1 MGQRSVCVCVCM
13 SVTSWFLKH
22 LPRDHLCG
30 LSTQG
35 DTALVFPLDVEPPFP
50 GEENSVTS
58 SEVLSPAVTDPPF
71 RTTDREAHSKASRR
85 WGRRRWEGWDLRAL
99 VTGRVEGNEKAG
111 QYLNV
116 PPCPGEDNL
125 GSSSH
130 APVGLDFPLLVWVPL
145 GVFLLAASPNISP
158 DDNQDFPPDSM
169 VTGSWNY
176 SQVTVHVHGQ
186 EVLSE
191 ETVHPGAEPESPSE
205 LQDPA
210 HTLTP
215 EESHEE
221 TTQSPDL
228 GAPEEQSLCQ
238 ELEFQPLQESEVPV
252 PQDPALPEERNPGNP
267 EMVALLTAL
276 SQGLV
281 TFKDV
286 AVCFSQDQWSDLD
299 PTQKEFYGEYV
310 LEEDCGIVVSLSF
323 PIPRLDEISHMG
335 EEEPLIPEIPEAQEP
350 QEPEILSFTYTGDR
364 SEDEECPEQADLSL
378 EELHRSILGDAEIHQ
393 TPDWEIVFEGDPGR
407 LNERRFGT
415 NISQVHSLTNLQE
428 TMPVHPLLGRHHD
441 CTVCGKSF
449 TCNSHLVR
457 HLRTHT
463 GEKPYKCMECGKSY
477 TRSSHLARHQ
487 KVHKM
492 SAPYKYPLNR
502 KNLHETSPLVQVE
515 RTPPVEKPYRCDDC
529 GKHFRWTSDLVR
541 HQRTHTGEKPFFCTI
556 CGKSFSQKSVLT
568 THQRIH
574 LGGKPYLCGEC
585 GEDFSDHRRYLAHRK
600 THAAE
605 ELYLCSECGRCF
617 NHSAAFAKHLRGHAS
632 VRPCRCTECGK
643 SFGRRDHLVRH
654 QRTHTGEKPFT
665 CPTCGK
671 SFSRGYH
678 LIRHQRT
685 HSGKTS

>member
-1 MGQRSVCVCVCM
+1 MA
-13 SVTSWFLKH
+13 
-22 LPRDHLCG
+22 
-30 LSTQG
+30 
-35 DTALVFPLDVEPPFP
+35 TAVEPEDQDLW
-50 GEENSVTS
+50 EEEGILMVKLEDDFTCRPESVLQRDDPVLETS
-58 SEVLSPAVTDPPF
+58 HQNF
-71 RTTDREAHSKASRR
+71 RRFRYQE
-85 WGRRRWEGWDLRAL
+85 
-99 VTGRVEGNEKAG
+99 
-111 QYLNV
+111 
-116 PPCPGEDNL
+116 
-125 GSSSH
+125 
-130 APVGLDFPLLVWVPL
+130 
-145 GVFLLAASPNISP
+145 AASPREALIRLRELCHQWLRPERRTKEQILELLVLEQFLTVLPGELQSWVRGQRP
-158 DDNQDFPPDSM
+158 ESGEEA
-169 VTGSWNY
+169 VTLVEGLQKQPRRPRRW
-176 SQVTVHVHGQ
+176 VTVHVHGQ

-191 ETVHPGAEPESPSE
+191 ETVHLGAEPESPSE
-205 LQDPA
+205 LQDPVQSS
-210 HTLTP
+210 TP
-215 EESHEE
+215 EQSPEE

-228 GAPEEQSLCQ
+228 GAPAEQRPHQEE
-238 ELEFQPLQESEVPV
+238 ELQTLQESEVPV
-252 PQDPALPEERNPGNP
+252 PQDPGLPAERSSGDS

-323 PIPRLDEISHMG
+323 PIPRPDEISQVR
-335 EEEPLIPEIPEAQEP
+335 EEEPWVPDIQEP
-350 QEPEILSFTYTGDR
+350 QETQEPEILSFTYTGDR
-364 SEDEECPEQADLSL
+364 SKDEEECLEQEDLSL
-378 EELHRSILGDAEIHQ
+378 EDIHRPVLGEPEIHQ
-393 TPDWEIVFEGDPGR
+393 TPDWEIVFEDNPGR

-415 NISQVHSLTNLQE
+415 NISQVNSFVNLRE
-428 TMPVHPLLGRHHD
+428 TTPVHPLLGRHHD
-441 CTVCGKSF
+441 CSVCGKSF

-463 GEKPYKCMECGKSY
+463 GEKPYKCTECGKSY

-492 SAPYKYPLNR
+492 NTPYKYPLNR
-502 KNLHETSPLVQVE
+502 KNLEETSPLTQAE
-515 RTPPVEKPYRCDDC
+515 RTPSVEKPYRCDDC

-585 GEDFSDHRRYLAHRK
+585 GEDFSEHRRYLAHRK

-617 NHSAAFAKHLRGHAS
+617 THSAAFAKHLRGHAS
-632 VRPCRCTECGK
+632 VRPCRCNECGK
-643 SFGRRDHLVRH
+643 SFSRRDHLVRH

-685 HSGKTS
+685 HSEKTS

>member
-1 MGQRSVCVCVCM
+1 MA
-13 SVTSWFLKH
+13 
-22 LPRDHLCG
+22 
-30 LSTQG
+30 
-35 DTALVFPLDVEPPFP
+35 TAVEPEDQDLW
-50 GEENSVTS
+50 EE
-58 SEVLSPAVTDPPF
+58 
-71 RTTDREAHSKASRR
+71 
-85 WGRRRWEGWDLRAL
+85 EGILMVKL
-99 VTGRVEGNEKAG
+99 
-111 QYLNV
+111 
-116 PPCPGEDNL
+116 ED
-125 GSSSH
+125 
-130 APVGLDFPLLVWVPL
+130 DFPCGPESVSQRDDPVLETSHQN
-145 GVFLLAASPNISP
+145 FRRFRYQEAASPREALIRLRELCHQWLRPERRTKEQILELLVLEQFLTVLPGELQSWVRGQRP
-158 DDNQDFPPDSM
+158 ESGEEA
-169 VTGSWNY
+169 VTLVEGLQKQPRRPRRW
-176 SQVTVHVHGQ
+176 VTVHVHGQ

-191 ETVHPGAEPESPSE
+191 ETVRPGAEPESPSE

-210 HTLTP
+210 QTLTP
-215 EESHEE
+215 EESPEE

-228 GAPEEQSLCQ
+228 GAPEEQSPCR

-252 PQDPALPEERNPGNP
+252 PQDPALPEERNPANP
-267 EMVALLTAL
+267 EVVALLAAL

-286 AVCFSQDQWSDLD
+286 AVCLSQDQWSDLD

-323 PIPRLDEISHMG
+323 PIPRLDEIAHV
-335 EEEPLIPEIPEAQEP
+335 EEEECLTPDIPEP
-350 QEPEILSFTYTGDR
+350 QEPDILSFTYTGDR
-364 SEDEECPEQADLSL
+364 SEDEDECPEHEALSL
-378 EELHRSILGDAEIHQ
+378 EDLHRSVLGDPAVPQ
-393 TPDWEIVFEGDPGR
+393 TPDWEVAFEDEPGR
-407 LNERRFGT
+407 LSGRRCGT
-415 NISQVHSLTNLQE
+415 STSRVNSLTNLRE
-428 TMPVHPLLGRHHD
+428 TTPVQPVTGRHHD
-441 CTVCGKSF
+441 CPVCGRSF

-463 GEKPYKCMECGKSY
+463 GEKPYKCTECGRRY

-487 KVHKM
+487 KAHKL
-492 SAPYKYPLNR
+492 SASYKYPLTR
-502 KNLHETSPLVQVE
+502 KRAAAPSALVQAG
-515 RTPPVEKPYRCDDC
+515 RIPPVEKPYRCDDC

-617 NHSAAFAKHLRGHAS
+617 SHSAAFAKHLRGHAS
-632 VRPCRCTECGK
+632 VRPCRCNECGK
-643 SFGRRDHLVRH
+643 SFSRRDHLVRH

-685 HSGKTS
+685 HSEKT

>member
-1 MGQRSVCVCVCM
+1 MA
-13 SVTSWFLKH
+13 
-22 LPRDHLCG
+22 
-30 LSTQG
+30 
-35 DTALVFPLDVEPPFP
+35 TALEPEDQDLW
-50 GEENSVTS
+50 EEEGILMVKLEDDFTCRPESVLQRDDPVLETS
-58 SEVLSPAVTDPPF
+58 HQNF
-71 RTTDREAHSKASRR
+71 RRFRYQE
-85 WGRRRWEGWDLRAL
+85 
-99 VTGRVEGNEKAG
+99 
-111 QYLNV
+111 
-116 PPCPGEDNL
+116 
-125 GSSSH
+125 
-130 APVGLDFPLLVWVPL
+130 
-145 GVFLLAASPNISP
+145 AASPREALIRLRELCHQWLRPERRTKEQILELLVLEQFLTVLPGELQSWVRGQRP
-158 DDNQDFPPDSM
+158 ESGEEA
-169 VTGSWNY
+169 VTLVEGLQKQPRRPRRW
-176 SQVTVHVHGQ
+176 VTVHVHGQ

-191 ETVHPGAEPESPSE
+191 ETVHLGAEPESPSE
-205 LQDPA
+205 LQDSVQ
-210 HTLTP
+210 TLTP
-215 EESHEE
+215 EQSHDEA
-221 TTQSPDL
+221 TQSPDL
-228 GAPEEQSLCQ
+228 GPPAEQSLCQ
-238 ELEFQPLQESEVPV
+238 EEELQPLQESEVPM
-252 PQDPALPEERNPGNP
+252 PQDPDLPAERSSRDP

-286 AVCFSQDQWSDLD
+286 AICFSEDQWSDLD

-323 PIPRLDEISHMG
+323 PIPRPDEISQVR
-335 EEEPLIPEIPEAQEP
+335 EEEPWVPDIQEP
-350 QEPEILSFTYTGDR
+350 QESQEPEILSFTYTGDR
-364 SEDEECPEQADLSL
+364 SEEEEECVEQEDPSL
-378 EELHRSILGDAEIHQ
+378 EDVHRSISGDTEIHQ
-393 TPDWEIVFEGDPGR
+393 TPDWEITFEDNPGR
-407 LNERRFGT
+407 LSERRFGT
-415 NISQVHSLTNLQE
+415 NISQVNSLMNLRE
-428 TMPVHPLLGRHHD
+428 TMPVHTLLGRHHD
-441 CTVCGKSF
+441 CPVCGKSF

-492 SAPYKYPLNR
+492 NTPCKYPLNR
-502 KNLHETSPLVQVE
+502 KNLEEASPLIQAE
-515 RTPPVEKPYRCDDC
+515 RTPSVKTVKKPYRCDDC

-632 VRPCRCTECGK
+632 VRPCRCNECGK
-643 SFGRRDHLVRH
+643 SFSRRDHLVRH

-685 HSGKTS
+685 HSEKTS

>member
-1 MGQRSVCVCVCM
+1 M
-13 SVTSWFLKH
+13 
-22 LPRDHLCG
+22 
-30 LSTQG
+30 
-35 DTALVFPLDVEPPFP
+35 
-50 GEENSVTS
+50 
-58 SEVLSPAVTDPPF
+58 
-71 RTTDREAHSKASRR
+71 
-85 WGRRRWEGWDLRAL
+85 
-99 VTGRVEGNEKAG
+99 
-111 QYLNV
+111 
-116 PPCPGEDNL
+116 
-125 GSSSH
+125 
-130 APVGLDFPLLVWVPL
+130 
-145 GVFLLAASPNISP
+145 
-158 DDNQDFPPDSM
+158 
-169 VTGSWNY
+169 
-176 SQVTVHVHGQ
+176 
-186 EVLSE
+186 
-191 ETVHPGAEPESPSE
+191 
-205 LQDPA
+205 
-210 HTLTP
+210 
-215 EESHEE
+215 
-221 TTQSPDL
+221 
-228 GAPEEQSLCQ
+228 
-238 ELEFQPLQESEVPV
+238 
-252 PQDPALPEERNPGNP
+252 PQDPDLPAERSSGDP

-286 AVCFSQDQWSDLD
+286 AICFSEDQWSDLD

-323 PIPRLDEISHMG
+323 PIPRPDEISQVR
-335 EEEPLIPEIPEAQEP
+335 EEEPWVPDIQEP
-350 QEPEILSFTYTGDR
+350 QETQEPEILSFTYTGDR
-364 SEDEECPEQADLSL
+364 SEEEEECVEQEDPSL
-378 EELHRSILGDAEIHQ
+378 EDIHRSISGDPEIHQ
-393 TPDWEIVFEGDPGR
+393 TPDWEIPFEDNPGR
-407 LNERRFGT
+407 PNERRFGT
-415 NISQVHSLTNLQE
+415 NISQVNSLMNLQE
-428 TMPVHPLLGRHHD
+428 AIPVHTLLGRHHD
-441 CTVCGKSF
+441 CPVCGKSF

-492 SAPYKYPLNR
+492 STPCKYPLNR
-502 KNLHETSPLVQVE
+502 KNLEETSPLIQAE
-515 RTPPVEKPYRCDDC
+515 RTASVKTVKKPYRCDDC

-632 VRPCRCTECGK
+632 VRPCRCNECGK
-643 SFGRRDHLVRH
+643 SFSRRDHLVRH

-685 HSGKTS
+685 HSEKRS

>member
-1 MGQRSVCVCVCM
+1 M

-35 DTALVFPLDVEPPFP
+35 DTALVFPSDVEPPFP

-58 SEVLSPAVTDPPF
+58 SEVLSPSVTDPPF
-71 RTTDREAHSKASRR
+71 RTTDREAHSK
-85 WGRRRWEGWDLRAL
+85 
-99 VTGRVEGNEKAG
+99 
-111 QYLNV
+111 
-116 PPCPGEDNL
+116 
-125 GSSSH
+125 
-130 APVGLDFPLLVWVPL
+130 
-145 GVFLLAASPNISP
+145 
-158 DDNQDFPPDSM
+158 
-169 VTGSWNY
+169 
-176 SQVTVHVHGQ
+176 VTVHVHGQ

-210 HTLTP
+210 QTLTP

-252 PQDPALPEERNPGNP
+252 PQDPAIPEERNPGNP

-276 SQGLV
+276 SQVHPSFCLYHGEFEEPLGIYTEQGLV

-364 SEDEECPEQADLSL
+364 SEDEACPEQADLSL
-378 EELHRSILGDAEIHQ
+378 EDLHRSILGDAEIHQ

-415 NISQVHSLTNLQE
+415 NISQVNSLTNLQE
-428 TMPVHPLLGRHHD
+428 TLPVHPLLGRHHD

-632 VRPCRCTECGK
+632 VRPCRCPECGK

>member
-1 MGQRSVCVCVCM
+1 MA
-13 SVTSWFLKH
+13 
-22 LPRDHLCG
+22 
-30 LSTQG
+30 
-35 DTALVFPLDVEPPFP
+35 TAVEPEDQDLW
-50 GEENSVTS
+50 EEEGILMVKLEDDFTCRPESVLQRDDPVLETS
-58 SEVLSPAVTDPPF
+58 HQNF
-71 RTTDREAHSKASRR
+71 RRFRYQE
-85 WGRRRWEGWDLRAL
+85 
-99 VTGRVEGNEKAG
+99 
-111 QYLNV
+111 
-116 PPCPGEDNL
+116 
-125 GSSSH
+125 
-130 APVGLDFPLLVWVPL
+130 
-145 GVFLLAASPNISP
+145 AASPREALIRLRELCHQWLRPERRTKEQILELLVLEQFLTVLPGELQSWVRGQRP
-158 DDNQDFPPDSM
+158 ESGEEA
-169 VTGSWNY
+169 VTLVEGLQKQPRRPRRW
-176 SQVTVHVHGQ
+176 VTVHVHGQ

-191 ETVHPGAEPESPSE
+191 ETVHLGAEPESPSE
-205 LQDPA
+205 LQDPVQSS
-210 HTLTP
+210 TP
-215 EESHEE
+215 QQSPEE
-221 TTQSPDL
+221 TTQSPDR
-228 GAPEEQSLCQ
+228 GAPAEQRPHQEEELQS
-238 ELEFQPLQESEVPV
+238 LQESEVPV
-252 PQDPALPEERNPGNP
+252 PQEPDLPAERSSGDS

-323 PIPRLDEISHMG
+323 PIPRPDEISQVR
-335 EEEPLIPEIPEAQEP
+335 EEEPWVPDIQEP
-350 QEPEILSFTYTGDR
+350 QETQEPEILSFTYTGDR
-364 SEDEECPEQADLSL
+364 SKDEEECPEQEDLSV
-378 EELHRSILGDAEIHQ
+378 EDIHRPILGEPEIHQ
-393 TPDWEIVFEGDPGR
+393 TPDWEIVFEDNPGG

-415 NISQVHSLTNLQE
+415 NISQVNSFVNLRE
-428 TMPVHPLLGRHHD
+428 TTPIQTLLGRHHD
-441 CTVCGKSF
+441 CSVCGKSF

-492 SAPYKYPLNR
+492 NAPYKYPLNR
-502 KNLHETSPLVQVE
+502 KNLEETSPLTQAD
-515 RTPPVEKPYRCDDC
+515 RTPSVEKPYRCDDC

-585 GEDFSDHRRYLAHRK
+585 GEDFSEHRRYLAHRK

-617 NHSAAFAKHLRGHAS
+617 THSAAFAKHLRGHAS
-632 VRPCRCTECGK
+632 VRPCRCNECGK
-643 SFGRRDHLVRH
+643 SFSRRDHLVRH

-685 HSGKTS
+685 HSEKTS

>member
-1 MGQRSVCVCVCM
+1 MATALEPEDQGLWEEEGIFTVKLEDDFTCRPESVLQRDDPVLETSHQNFRRFRYQEASSPREALIRLRELCHQWLRPERRTKEQILELLVLEQFLTVLPGELQSWVRGQRPES
-13 SVTSWFLKH
+13 
-22 LPRDHLCG
+22 
-30 LSTQG
+30 
-35 DTALVFPLDVEPPFP
+35 
-50 GEENSVTS
+50 GEE
-58 SEVLSPAVTDPPF
+58 AVTLVEGLQKQPRRP
-71 RTTDREAHSKASRR
+71 RR
-85 WGRRRWEGWDLRAL
+85 W
-99 VTGRVEGNEKAG
+99 
-111 QYLNV
+111 
-116 PPCPGEDNL
+116 
-125 GSSSH
+125 
-130 APVGLDFPLLVWVPL
+130 
-145 GVFLLAASPNISP
+145 
-158 DDNQDFPPDSM
+158 
-169 VTGSWNY
+169 
-176 SQVTVHVHGQ
+176 VTVHVHGQ

-191 ETVHPGAEPESPSE
+191 ETVHLGPVPGAPRE
-205 LQDPA
+205 LQDPIQ
-210 HTLTP
+210 TSTS
-215 EESHEE
+215 EQSQEE
-221 TTQSPDL
+221 TTHSLEQE
-228 GAPEEQSLCQ
+228 AAEEQSAGSEE
-238 ELEFQPLQESEVPV
+238 ELRPPEIEVPV
-252 PQDPALPEERNPGNP
+252 PQDPELPAEGTSGEP

-323 PIPRLDEISHMG
+323 PIPRLEEIPQEI
-335 EEEPLIPEIPEAQEP
+335 EEEPQVPDVAEP
-350 QEPEILSFTYTGDR
+350 PHELEEPEILSFIYTGDR
-364 SEDEECPEQADLSL
+364 SEDEEEQEDLSL
-378 EELHRSILGDAEIHQ
+378 EDMHTSTLEDPEIHQ
-393 TPDWEIVFEGDPGR
+393 TPDWEVVFEDHPGR
-407 LNERRFGT
+407 LNERFST
-415 NISQVHSLTNLQE
+415 NVSQVNNFITIPE
-428 TMPVHPLLGRHHD
+428 TVPIHPLLGRHHD
-441 CTVCGKSF
+441 CPVCGKSF

-463 GEKPYKCMECGKSY
+463 GEKPYTCMECGKSY

-492 SAPYKYPLNR
+492 STPYKYPQNR
-502 KNLHETSPLVQVE
+502 KNPDGAPPVIQAE
-515 RTPPVEKPYRCDDC
+515 RAPPVEKPYRCNDC

-541 HQRTHTGEKPFFCTI
+541 HQRTHTGEKPFFCNI

-617 NHSAAFAKHLRGHAS
+617 NHSAAFAKHLRGHAA
-632 VRPCRCTECGK
+632 VRPCRCNECGK
-643 SFGRRDHLVRH
+643 SFSRRDHLVRH

-685 HSGKTS
+685 HSEKTS

>member
-1 MGQRSVCVCVCM
+1 DITPELPTLSIPGGSKPSRSSHPTPRTVS
-13 SVTSWFLKH
+13 SVAEA
-22 LPRDHLCG
+22 R
-30 LSTQG
+30 
-35 DTALVFPLDVEPPFP
+35 
-50 GEENSVTS
+50 EEDKG
-58 SEVLSPAVTDPPF
+58 A
-71 RTTDREAHSKASRR
+71 
-85 WGRRRWEGWDLRAL
+85 DLRAARAGTVPYRL
-99 VTGRVEGNEKAG
+99 AWRIAELGAGPEARERRGGSDTGGGFAETTQETKA
-111 QYLNV
+111 
-116 PPCPGEDNL
+116 
-125 GSSSH
+125 
-130 APVGLDFPLLVWVPL
+130 
-145 GVFLLAASPNISP
+145 
-158 DDNQDFPPDSM
+158 
-169 VTGSWNY
+169 
-176 SQVTVHVHGQ
+176 VTVHVHGQ

-210 HTLTP
+210 QTLTP
-215 EESHEE
+215 EESPEE

-238 ELEFQPLQESEVPV
+238 ELEFQPLQESGFS
-252 PQDPALPEERNPGNP
+252 APEPSPSRREEPCKPRGGGPSNCSITAHGSSSADWDCSCGLHHSHSNTGSECHLRPHCSLQQHWLLNSLSK
-267 EMVALLTAL
+267 ARDQTCILTAAT
-276 SQGLV
+276 QGLV

-323 PIPRLDEISHMG
+323 PIPRLDEIAHI
-335 EEEPLIPEIPEAQEP
+335 EEEERSTPDIPEP
-350 QEPEILSFTYTGDR
+350 QEPDILSFTYTGDR
-364 SEDEECPEQADLSL
+364 SEDEEEYPEHEDVSV
-378 EELHRSILGDAEIHQ
+378 EDLHRSVLGDTEVHQ
-393 TPDWEIVFEGDPGR
+393 TPDWEIVFEDGPGR
-407 LNERRFGT
+407 LNGRRCGT
-415 NISQVHSLTNLQE
+415 NTSQVNSLTSLRETLPLQP
-428 TMPVHPLLGRHHD
+428 MSGRHHD
-441 CTVCGKSF
+441 CPVCGKSF

-492 SAPYKYPLNR
+492 SASYKYPLNR
-502 KNLHETSPLVQVE
+502 KNADEPSPLVQAE
-515 RTPPVEKPYRCDDC
+515 RIPPIEKPYRCDDC

-617 NHSAAFAKHLRGHAS
+617 SHSAAFAKHLRGHAS

-643 SFGRRDHLVRH
+643 SFSRRDHLVRH

-685 HSGKTS
+685 HSEKT

>member
-1 MGQRSVCVCVCM
+1 MA
-13 SVTSWFLKH
+13 
-22 LPRDHLCG
+22 
-30 LSTQG
+30 
-35 DTALVFPLDVEPPFP
+35 TALEPEDQDLW
-50 GEENSVTS
+50 EEEGILMVKLEEDFTCRPESVLQRDDPVLETS
-58 SEVLSPAVTDPPF
+58 HQNF
-71 RTTDREAHSKASRR
+71 RCFRYQE
-85 WGRRRWEGWDLRAL
+85 
-99 VTGRVEGNEKAG
+99 
-111 QYLNV
+111 
-116 PPCPGEDNL
+116 
-125 GSSSH
+125 
-130 APVGLDFPLLVWVPL
+130 
-145 GVFLLAASPNISP
+145 AASPREALIRLRELCHQWLRPERRTKEQILELLVLEQFLTVLPGELQSWVRGQRP
-158 DDNQDFPPDSM
+158 ESGEEA
-169 VTGSWNY
+169 VTLVEGLQRQPRRPRRW
-176 SQVTVHVHGQ
+176 VTVHVHGQ

-191 ETVHPGAEPESPSE
+191 ETLHLGAEPESPAE
-205 LQDPA
+205 LQDPVQ
-210 HTLTP
+210 TLTP
-215 EESHEE
+215 EQSHEE
-221 TTQSPDL
+221 ATQNPDL
-228 GAPEEQSLCQ
+228 GVPAQRSLGQDEELQL
-238 ELEFQPLQESEVPV
+238 LQESGVPV
-252 PQDPALPEERNPGNP
+252 PQGPDLPSERSSGDP
-267 EMVALLTAL
+267 EMVAFLTAL

-281 TFKDV
+281 TVKDV

-323 PIPRLDEISHMG
+323 PIPRPDEISQVR
-335 EEEPLIPEIPEAQEP
+335 EEESWVPDIQEP
-350 QEPEILSFTYTGDR
+350 QETQEPEILNFTYTGYP
-364 SEDEECPEQADLSL
+364 SEEEECVEQENPNL
-378 EELHRSILGDAEIHQ
+378 EDIHRPILGDPEIHQ
-393 TPDWEIVFEGDPGR
+393 TPDWEITFEDNSGR

-415 NISQVHSLTNLQE
+415 NISQVNSLMNLQE
-428 TMPVHPLLGRHHD
+428 TMPVQTVLGKHHD
-441 CTVCGKSF
+441 CSVCGKSF

-492 SAPYKYPLNR
+492 STPYKYPVNH
-502 KNLHETSPLVQVE
+502 KNVNETSPGIQTK
-515 RTPPVEKPYRCDDC
+515 RTATVEKPYRCDEC

-585 GEDFSDHRRYLAHRK
+585 GEDFTDHRRYLAHRK

-632 VRPCRCTECGK
+632 VRPCRCNECGK
-643 SFGRRDHLVRH
+643 SFSRRDHLVRH